1 MDHTDMIFSYKRF
14 LKRVNYSKETIKNYT
29 YVITGFEKWLHI
41 PFADVT
47 SETIFEYLGFLH
59 NRRLSPKTINTYLN
73 GIYRFYK
80 YLRYEERYH
89 IINPV
94 KSLFRQIEPKPLPRF
109 LAERDINFY
118 LNYIK
123 NKRDIAM
130 FKLML
135 RCGLRVKE
143 VANLTMEA
151 IDFNKQRILIYRGKW
166 AKDRIVYIS
175 NDAKISLKVYLN
187 SRSQY
192 RSRKIFL
199 VQRGTYKGKPISIR
213 GIQKR
218 MEYYAKKAGV
228 GLCCHR
234 LRHTM
239 ATQLLNADA
248 MLSTVQELM
257 GHECIISTQRYAK
270 VSNPKVRRDYF
281 KAMELVMAR
290 AKG

>member
-1 MDHTDMIFSYKRF
+1 MDHTDMILKYKRF
-14 LKRVNYSKETIKNYT
+14 LKRANYSKETIKNYIH
-29 YVITGFEKWLHI
+29 VVSGFSNWLDI
-41 PFADVT
+41 PATDVT
-47 SETIFEYLGFLH
+47 SDTIFEYLGFLH

-80 YLRYEERYH
+80 YLQHEERYH

-94 KSLFRQIEPKPLPRF
+94 KSSFHQIEPKPLPRF
-109 LAERDINFY
+109 LAERDIDFY

-143 VANLTMEA
+143 VANLTKKSIEYS
-151 IDFNKQRILIYRGKW
+151 KHRIIIYSGKW
-166 AKDRIVYIS
+166 DKDRVVYIS
-175 NDAKISLKVYLN
+175 NDAEIALKEYLK

-192 RSRKIFL
+192 RSQRVFV
-199 VQRGTYKGKPISIR
+199 VQKGVYKGHPISIR

-218 MEYYAKKAGV
+218 MEYYTTKTGV
-228 GLCCHR
+228 KVCCHR

-290 AKG
+290 VKE